1 MVDAHV
7 ILKSTTMNNITNE
20 ELQSKLSRVKSTDTF
35 VEETRA
41 LHGDLFDYN
50 KVDYRSI
57 TQRMLIS
64 SKKHGDFYVMP
75 REHLAGKGCTKCS
88 REKEFVEK
96 LHAKFGNKFGIEKLK
111 YVDANTPDIFQAL

>member
-35 VEETRA
+35 VEEARA

-57 TQRMLIS
+57 TQRVLIS
-64 SKKHGDFYVMP
+64 CKKHGELLH
-75 REHLAGKGCTKCS
+75 RRHLHL
-88 REKEFVEK
+88 RRQD
-96 LHAKFGNKFGIEKLK
+96 LHGLLCRDSQGSG
-111 YVDANTPDIFQAL
+111 DADGHLHRDEGTVR